1 MMAEEDPLLVDP
13 PTQKVAMH
21 VEDYERFTKM
31 MKYGAITCLIIGLV
45 SLFIIKSYW

>member
-1 MMAEEDPLLVDP
+1 MAEEEPLLVDP

-31 MKYGAITCLIIGLV
+31 MKYGAITCLIIGLI